1 MNHEGKKIVEGF
13 GGFLNT
19 AKQFISGVGKGAF
32 DDTLLASKKKPETD
46 FPASIYSAEVLRGA
60 LINAANSIDNILSG
74 MDPADVTNAKSSASD
89 MINFIQSS
97 FKEVQKI
104 IEDGGRGDMTNQ
116 KMDSSISEIS
126 KKLDVITRSGGVLQK
141 WKDEFLGV
149 NNEKIVGR
157 EYLDKGR
164 DLVTRARNIIGQ
176 IENVKNLKSK
186 IASTDLEGIVKRSID
201 AAKGGDT
208 RPLKPKSIKTFGRD
222 EKDQDPVVVREY
234 RERLAKL
241 GLKSKDTEGKYG
253 SDDKIKTKQAMQYIG
268 SVTGKVYPDSD
279 EALRDFQIDLG
290 VYASKQDEIKSI
302 LGLK

>member
-1 MNHEGKKIVEGF
+1 MNQKENRIVEGF

-32 DDTLLASKKKPETD
+32 DNTLLASKEKPGTD

-60 LINAANSIDNILSG
+60 LISAANAIDNILSG
-74 MDPADVTNAKSSASD
+74 MDPADVSNAKSSASD

-104 IEDGGRGDMTNQ
+104 IEDGGKGSMTNQ
-116 KMDSSISEIS
+116 KMNSTISEIS
-126 KKLDVITRSGGVLQK
+126 KKLDVITRPGGVLQK

-149 NNEKIVGR
+149 NNEKVVGR

-164 DLVTRARNIIGQ
+164 DLIAKGRSIIAQ
-176 IENVKNLKSK
+176 IENVKNLKAK
-186 IASTDLEGIVKRSID
+186 IASTDLEGIVKRSIEAGKD
-201 AAKGGDT
+201 N
-208 RPLKPKSIKTFGRD
+208 RPLKPKDIKTFGKD
-222 EKDQDPVVVREY
+222 ANDQDPAVVNEY

-253 SDDKIKTKQAMQYIG
+253 PDDQAKTKQAMQYIG
-268 SVTGKVYPDSD
+268 SVTGKVYADSD
-279 EALRDFQIDLG
+279 EALRDFQRDLG
-290 VYASKQDEIKSI
+290 VYTSKQEEIKSI
-302 LGLK
+302 LGVK